1 MRSFQGAVLFVDM
14 LGFSALTRG
23 KLTLVE
29 REYQPW
35 KVPADGKYPNQLL
48 AAQIILTF
56 RKVLMRTQR
65 HYPTV
70 KLAQLSDCAFLW
82 SKDASSLVQAGRYF
96 MNEAVRS
103 GLLCRGG
110 LAYGEVHEPNKIN
123 HSIGAFIVGEAVTRA
138 ASHETMG
145 KGMRIFTDADT
156 AHAILQS
163 QRYESFHELKNPLTG
178 DIVDEWQWYSP
189 PDLRLTA
196 NAHKSRLQVA
206 ITDLVTSHTT
216 LRFSPRFAWNA
227 ASSEGRRQLA
237 CSIESVSQVM
247 QKLSCGKGDYGF
259 SAEYLMHSMHIRSDD
274 VQKRFQAQ
282 YINELREWTSEGR

>member
-1 MRSFQGAVLFVDM
+1 MFVDM

-23 KLTLVE
+23 RLTLTE

-35 KVPADGKYPNQLL
+35 KVPVDGNYPNQLL
-48 AAQIILTF
+48 AAQILLAF
-56 RKVLMRTQR
+56 RKVLTRTQR
-65 HYPTV
+65 HYYAV

-82 SKDASSLVQAGRYF
+82 SKDAASLVQAGRYL
-96 MNEAVRS
+96 MHEAVKA

-110 LAYGEVHEPNKIN
+110 LAYGDIHEPNKIN
-123 HSIGAFIVGEAVTRA
+123 HSIGAFIVGDAVTRA
-138 ASHETMG
+138 ASYETQG

-156 AHAILQS
+156 AHALLQK
-163 QRYESFHELKNPLTG
+163 QRYESFHGLKNPLTG

-189 PDLRLTA
+189 QLNFAPSAQKPRLEG
-196 NAHKSRLQVA
+196 A
-206 ITDLVTSHTT
+206 ISDLVSCHTM

-227 ASSEGRRQLA
+227 TSSEGCRQLA

-259 SAEYLMHSMHIRSDD
+259 SAEYLMHSMHIRSDT
-274 VQKRFQAQ
+274 VQKRFHAQ
-282 YINELREWTSEGR
+282 YVNELLQWTSSGRKPK